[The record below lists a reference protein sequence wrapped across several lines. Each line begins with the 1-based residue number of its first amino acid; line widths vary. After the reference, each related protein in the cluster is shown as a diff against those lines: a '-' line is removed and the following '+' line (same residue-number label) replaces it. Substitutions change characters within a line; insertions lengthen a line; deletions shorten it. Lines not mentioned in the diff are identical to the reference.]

1 MDWHAFSEH
10 LSAQLNQSIEIKT
23 ASVVS
28 GGDIHQAYQLHTNQ
42 GNLFLKLNQ
51 AHLAPLFETEAHN
64 LNAIQQS
71 NSIRCPKV
79 IGSGIFEN
87 NHTSQEG
94 LKAWLLMEHLNLTNQ
109 GDDFQRGRDLAFMH
123 HQVHKSPQPFG
134 WFEDNYIGH
143 TIQRNQ
149 WHSDWVE
156 FYGKQRLQPQLELAQ
171 LRGAHAS
178 LFDLGQQLITAL
190 PFWFQNYQP
199 EASLLHGDLWGGNSA
214 FVKETTAGSTIT
226 EAVIYDP
233 ACYYGDR
240 ETDLAMTEL
249 FGGFSTDFYAGYN
262 ALFPLETGYVQRKPL
277 YNLYHVLNHFN
288 LFGEDYEQQAIQ
300 IIQSLLKQSQN

>member
-1 MDWHAFSEH
+1 MDWQAFSQH
-10 LSAQLNQSIEIKT
+10 LCEQLNQPINIET
-23 ASVVS
+23 AHAVS

-51 AHLAPLFETEAHN
+51 AHLLPLFETEAHN

-71 NSIRCPKV
+71 NSMRCPKV
-79 IGSGIFEN
+79 IGSGIFQN
-87 NHTSQEG
+87 NQ
-94 LKAWLLMEHLNLTNQ
+94 AWLLMEYLNLTNH
-109 GDDFQRGRDLAFMH
+109 GDDLQRGRDLALMH
-123 HQVHKSPQPFG
+123 HQVNKSPQPFG

-143 TIQRNQ
+143 TTQRNQ
-149 WHSDWVE
+149 WHFEWIE

-171 LRGAHAS
+171 LRGAKAD

-190 PFWFQNYQP
+190 PFWFQDYQP

-214 FVKETTAGSTIT
+214 FVKETIAGSTTT

-240 ETDLAMTEL
+240 ETDIAMTEL
-249 FGGFSTDFYAGYN
+249 FGGFSAEFYAGYN
-262 ALFPLETGYVQRKPL
+262 EVFPLDVGYAQRKPL
-277 YNLYHVLNHFN
+277 YNLYQVINHFN
-288 LFGEDYEQQAIQ
+288 LFGGQYEQQALQ
-300 IIQSLLKQSQN
+300 IIQALLKQAQK